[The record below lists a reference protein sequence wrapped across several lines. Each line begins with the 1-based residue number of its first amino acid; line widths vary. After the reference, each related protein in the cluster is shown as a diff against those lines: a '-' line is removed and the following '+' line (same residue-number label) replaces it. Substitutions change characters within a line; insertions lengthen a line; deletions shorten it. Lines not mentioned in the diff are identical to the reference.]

1 MLSKHKKTHRSPKI
15 KSPMADKV
23 YRFRIILLALLI
35 AASTAFAPIIQSSNV
50 SALSTSID
58 DPTSYDSQIKS
69 LLLYGSVSW
78 CIANDFGKST
88 VVDYGF
94 TIGGQGSTDH
104 VLSLSD
110 AKNGS
115 WFGVASNKHVSPG
128 AYMSGQYGIGNDG
141 ITTCDNSALVTGAL
155 SSYIW
160 NLNPVNVLCSIGLQ
174 FYIKGSTTTKNG
186 QDCIDYINNTNGAD
200 GYFMLKEYT
209 NTNIDKV
216 AASFASYVRDN
227 VYHNSGNPKLSTE
240 QSYIYYRQIVKNK
253 CISSIGSTGNTG
265 SVPNGNGFYG
275 DVKWVAW
282 SGSGASE
289 LPTHPLPA
297 SPTTYWYQGI
307 DKDNSIR
314 VRPYQS
320 IQDGANLD
328 TSYNA
333 DNSGTEET
341 CKTLVSWMNND
352 IQPYLTKFGVAW
364 EKSNPDLLSKT
375 VVDPNGSN
383 KEIPTGTKSCSIDGV
398 GWIICPVVNFLAN
411 IADKSFV
418 FLSNNFLSTSPA
430 IFTNTAL
437 NSEGK
442 NVNPTFEAWSAMR
455 NIANIAFVIAFMV
468 IIFSQITNYGIDNY
482 GIKKILPRLIIAA
495 ILVNVSYYIC
505 QIAVD
510 ISNILG
516 YSLKS
521 FLAGL
526 APSSTVHPG
535 WGSGSNWV
543 GTSADILGAAA
554 IAWASLGVLI
564 PAVLAAIVSLVMIL
578 FLLTA
583 RQALIILLVVI
594 SPLAFVAFLL
604 PNTNDWYKK
613 WQKAFVGM
621 LMLFPIIAVVFGTS
635 TLASTILGSVFDTAS
650 NSDYPTLGKIIAAV
664 VLVVPLF
671 IVPSL
676 LKKSLDGVGGIGAK
690 LNGIGDKLGGALG
703 KKGSEWYDNTPVAR
717 GRAERKQYRQSYRD
731 QRYAENLSKGGL
743 TKSLAKGLRGRFSPL
758 AADKF
763 ANERLDSYAAANAND
778 LDEKAVNNKS
788 AQMRRDL
795 GPGNLNGAQTSLI
808 QAIEEGDSVSAR
820 AAMRLLKVNNT
831 GRNLMAEAIQ
841 GAKVTEKNEKTLS
854 NMKSEALTYGLKGQ
868 NILLD
873 KWASNATYDVKD
885 ANGNV
890 VKDANG
896 KNVKESYATI
906 NDISAGENIFEGL
919 NDTELAGQSEKLI
932 ASNEANFKK
941 VVNRDTANRIL
952 SNANLVKD
960 MNPKNRA
967 LLEQIARQ
975 SGVGRGPNDGNS
987 GGFIL

>member
-1 MLSKHKKTHRSPKI
+1 MLFGFKYFVKSRKTNKHNHKWGLRI
-15 KSPMADKV
+15 KPLLLL
-23 YRFRIILLALLI
+23 FIII
-35 AASTAFAPIIQSSNV
+35 VSTITTLPILQSTNV
-50 SALSTSID
+50 SALNISESNPNTFDEQIQSMLYYNAISYCFANSVLSTSDLWNQSYTGQKITRANAVSGNWFSSTEYPSNLVTQTTIGLYMKNVVGGHSTCNNSNLISGAARLWNTTPIAILCASNFKRD
-58 DPTSYDSQIKS
+58 DAENNCESDPAGQTIMSNYVMRGSTSQTIAAFTNFVKSNVYGGSDIKDLTSAQLYIYYLHTLSQGCIPNLDTNHITPS
-69 LLLYGSVSW
+69 NTDYGSNNGKTGVMNVT
-78 CIANDFGKST
+78 IADTFTNPKEAKTST
-88 VVDYGF
+88 GSYG
-94 TIGGQGSTDH
+94 
-104 VLSLSD
+104 LSQNSSD
-110 AKNGS
+110 TNPV
-115 WFGVASNKHVSPG
+115 GV
-128 AYMSGQYGIGNDG
+128 M
-141 ITTCDNSALVTGAL
+141 ITAALVPSLYAAAKAY
-155 SSYIW
+155 SYI
-160 NLNPVNVLCSIGLQ
+160 SS
-174 FYIKGSTTTKNG
+174 KGSTCSDIAAEMSKHAQDYVNVYNQYIADNPGSQVKEGASDVVAAGTSTTK
-186 QDCIDYINNTNGAD
+186 C
-200 GYFMLKEYT
+200 
-209 NTNIDKV
+209 
-216 AASFASYVRDN
+216 
-227 VYHNSGNPKLSTE
+227 
-240 QSYIYYRQIVKNK
+240 
-253 CISSIGSTGNTG
+253 
-265 SVPNGNGFYG
+265 SV
-275 DVKWVAW
+275 
-282 SGSGASE
+282 
-289 LPTHPLPA
+289 
-297 SPTTYWYQGI
+297 
-307 DKDNSIR
+307 
-314 VRPYQS
+314 
-320 IQDGANLD
+320 
-328 TSYNA
+328 
-333 DNSGTEET
+333 
-341 CKTLVSWMNND
+341 
-352 IQPYLTKFGVAW
+352 
-364 EKSNPDLLSKT
+364 
-375 VVDPNGSN
+375 
-383 KEIPTGTKSCSIDGV
+383 DGV
-398 GWIICPVVNFLAN
+398 GWIVCPIVNFLAG
-411 IADKSFV
+411 IADGAFV
-418 FLSNNFLSTSPA
+418 FLSNSFLSTSPA
-430 IFTNTAL
+430 IFTNTTVSSA
-437 NSEGK
+437 GK
-442 NVNPTFEAWSAMR
+442 SVNPTFEAWSAMR

-468 IIFSQITNYGIDNY
+468 IIFSQITSYGIDNY

-516 YSLKS
+516 YSLKG

-543 GTSADILGAAA
+543 STSADILGAAA
-554 IAWASLGVLI
+554 IAWASLGILI

-583 RQALIILLVVI
+583 RQALIILLIVI

-613 WQKAFVGM
+613 WQKAFIGM

-650 NSDYPTLGKIIAAV
+650 NSNYPTLGKVVAAV

-778 LDEKAVNNKS
+778 LDEKAVNNKF

-795 GPGNLNGAQTSLI
+795 GPGNLNGAQSSLI

-906 NDISAGENIFEGL
+906 NDIPAGENIFDGL
-919 NDTELAGQSEKLI
+919 NDTELAGQSEKLV
-932 ASNEANFKK
+932 ASNESNFRK

-967 LLEQIARQ
+967 LLEQIAKQ
-975 SGVGRGPNDGNS
+975 SGVGRGPSDGSS